1 MSLNNDTTTHKT
13 LLCGLLGK
21 TLGHSFSPIIHSYLG
36 DYGYRLFEKSEE
48 ELGEFLTNEDFHAIN
63 VTIPYKKAV
72 IPYLSKMSDEAKRI
86 GSVNTVIRLSDG
98 SLFGD
103 NTDYFGFSCLVRKS
117 KIDIKG
123 KKAIILGNGGASLT
137 VKAVLCDMGAKS
149 VTVISRSGEDNYAN
163 ISRHYDADYII
174 NTTPVGMYPN
184 NAATPLSLDGFHSL
198 VGVAD
203 LIYNPRITR
212 LCYEAEERGIRAV
225 SGISMLVAQ
234 AKAAA
239 ELFSGEQIPDARIEQ
254 IITALERD
262 SENVI
267 LIGMPGCGKSKIS
280 AALGALLGREVIDT
294 DAIVESRVGMRIADI
309 FRDEG
314 EAAFRDYEHEAV
326 CEACSRSGVI
336 IATGGGVPTFERNI
350 RPMRQ
355 NGRIVY
361 LERPTHE
368 LSRKG
373 RPLSESAD
381 MDEMFRV
388 RRPFYERVADITVS
402 VRENPESSAHAVMMA
417 LYGGEKR

>member
-1 MSLNNDTTTHKT
+1 MKK
-13 LLCGLLGK
+13 CGLLGK
-21 TLGHSFSPIIHSYLG
+21 TLAHSYSPRIHAQLG
-36 DYGYRLFEKSEE
+36 DYTYELFERDESEVR
-48 ELGEFLTNEDFHAIN
+48 DFILHGDYDGIN
-63 VTIPYKKAV
+63 VTVPYKKTV
-72 IPYLSKMSDEAKRI
+72 IPYLDALSERASEI
-86 GSVNTVIRLSDG
+86 GSVNTVCRTPDG
-98 SLFGD
+98 LLVGD
-103 NTDYFGFSCLVRKS
+103 NTDYAGLSYMLRLAGFDIEGRKVLV
-117 KIDIKG
+117 
-123 KKAIILGNGGASLT
+123 LGSGGASAT
-137 VKAVLCDMGAKS
+137 VQYLCR
-149 VTVISRSGEDNYAN
+149 VQQCRECVVISRSGEDNYAN

-402 VRENPESSAHAVMMA
+402 VRENPESSAQAVMMA